1 MHLNFQKVCNFLL
14 QFREKKQFEAAIQKI
29 ENIITDNGDDIKV
42 TERWGKKHIAYQIN
56 GFNEGLFA
64 FIVFQAEEKTVKKLE
79 KIINHTDE
87 VIQHMIIRKEM
98 ESSKQLYSLK

>member
-1 MHLNFQKVCNFLL
+1 MRKEYEMVFIVKPI
-14 QFREKKQFEAAIQKI
+14 EKKQFEVAIQKI

-64 FIVFQAEEKTVKKLE
+64 FIVFQAEAAAVRELDRVMR
-79 KIINHTDE
+79 ITDE
-87 VIQHMIIRKEM
+87 VLRHMII
-98 ESSKQLYSLK
+98 SKD